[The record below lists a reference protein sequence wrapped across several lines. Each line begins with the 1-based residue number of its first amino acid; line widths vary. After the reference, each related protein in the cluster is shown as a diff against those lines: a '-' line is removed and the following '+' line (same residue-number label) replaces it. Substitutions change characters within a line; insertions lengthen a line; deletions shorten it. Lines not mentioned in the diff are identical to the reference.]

1 MFDWLTH
8 SILSFVS
15 HYGYVAVFVYM
26 ILETAFILHFAPSE
40 IVVPFAATQLVHD
53 PISFGLFVL
62 DATAGAT
69 VGSILAYYLL
79 GKQSD
84 TVLSRYGYLIHVS
97 EDDIQ
102 RGRHW
107 FRRWGESSVFWGRML
122 PLMRAVIS
130 IPAGIAEMDLRKF
143 VAYSA
148 SGSFIFNIFL
158 TFLVYSGAGKVS
170 PLGWVL
176 QQITPELTGML
187 QQITTEFT
195 AILTYVQ
202 LHPRVV
208 IIATS
213 LVMVAVG
220 SLWMK
225 RDYIQQNP
233 TAAQRIIL
241 HVLRGIGSLVGGL
254 FLVGATDTPR
264 QSFRTITS
272 IWNDPLSLT
281 HLGLSPQM
289 ALILTGVAFL
299 GSALAIF
306 ELGKRVPI
314 AKLVQLI
321 WARQFFTLTR
331 M

>member
-1 MFDWLTH
+1 
-8 SILSFVS
+8 
-15 HYGYVAVFVYM
+15 M

-40 IVVPFAATQLVHD
+40 IVVPFAASQLVHD
-53 PISFGLFVL
+53 PLSFGLFVL
-62 DATAGAT
+62 DTTAGVT
-69 VGSILAYYLL
+69 VGSLLAYYLL

-122 PLMRAVIS
+122 PLLRAVTS

-148 SGSFIFNIFL
+148 SGAFIFNVFL

-176 QQITPELTGML
+176 QKITPELTGGL
-187 QQITTEFT
+187 KQITTEFT
-195 AILTYVQ
+195 EILTYVQ
-202 LHPRVV
+202 HHPRVV

-213 LVMVAVG
+213 LVMVALG
-220 SLWMK
+220 SLWVK
-225 RDYIQQNP
+225 RDYIRGNP
-233 TAAQRIIL
+233 TATQRIIL
-241 HVLRGIGSLVGGL
+241 HVLRGIGSLIGGL
-254 FLVGATDTPR
+254 FLVGAADTPL

-272 IWNDPLSLT
+272 IWNDPRFLT
-281 HLGLSPQM
+281 HLGLSPQL
-289 ALILTGVAFL
+289 ALIFTGIAFL
-299 GSALAIF
+299 GSALVVF
-306 ELGKRVPI
+306 ELGRRVPI
-314 AKLVQLI
+314 AELVQLI
-321 WARQFFTLTR
+321 WVRQFFIR